1 MSDVEFMNRSIEL
14 ALQAEE
20 EGNLP
25 VGSLITLEGEIVAE
39 GRSKVYQPR
48 YDLTRHAEMETI
60 RALPP
65 EMWKDPSKL
74 CIYTTLE
81 PCLMCLGAILLHGI
95 GRVVIGTGDH
105 YGGAEVIREKLPPFF
120 KERFEKI
127 EWVNPLMPAE
137 CDPLHQR
144 LLDYENKYSH
154 SD

>member
-1 MSDVEFMNRSIEL
+1 MSDIKFMNRTIEL
-14 ALQAEE
+14 ALQAER

-39 GRSKVYQPR
+39 GYSKVYLPR
-48 YDLTRHAEMETI
+48 FDLTRHAEMEAI

-65 EMWKDPSKL
+65 ELWNDPSKL
-74 CIYTTLE
+74 SIYTTLE

-120 KERFEKI
+120 KERFEET

-144 LLDYENKYSH
+144 LLDIEKNKNIPE
-154 SD
+154 